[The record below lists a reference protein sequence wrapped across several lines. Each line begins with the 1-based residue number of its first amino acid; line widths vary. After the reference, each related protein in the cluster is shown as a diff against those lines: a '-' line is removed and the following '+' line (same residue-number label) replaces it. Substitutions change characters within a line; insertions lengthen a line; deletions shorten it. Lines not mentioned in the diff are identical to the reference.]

1 MFTDRTRTNRGN
13 NAKHQQN
20 EILGEQFDSFRSQ
33 FTSNT
38 FNMSYSQFKDNFRR
52 IINPIQTLG
61 KKYPS
66 KKRELL
72 EIFSSEKESKTKNSL
87 ENSKGCSNDTVLR
100 STLAMIPIKNN
111 KYKKKR

>member
-38 FNMSYSQFKDNFRR
+38 FNVSYSQFKDNFRR
-52 IINPIQTLG
+52 MINPIQTLG

-87 ENSKGCSNDTVLR
+87 ENSKGCSNDTILQ
-100 STLAMIPIKNN
+100 STLAMIPIKIN
-111 KYKKKR
+111 KYKKS